1 LNHKFALLVNYFIFF
16 SLIIQVL
23 GQINMLFKFILLAFI
38 FQFKASVQAD
48 ELKKMAL
55 DGDPQS
61 LCTYADQL
69 DGENLN
75 RLKQH
80 AYILGNIQCHL
91 SNSTLEKIGQHT
103 LIEVI
108 DTKKDIKQLKQEAE
122 NNVNKQ
128 LLIWTLYANGFDVSK
143 LTAFTWL
150 KVAAEN
156 EHPAALTILG
166 SLYYF
171 GYIVPEDKDRGYQL
185 IQQASDLN
193 YSIAKNLISELNI

>member
-1 LNHKFALLVNYFIFF
+1 MFLKHFFLLVFIVI
-16 SLIIQVL
+16 SIP
-23 GQINMLFKFILLAFI
+23 
-38 FQFKASVQAD
+38 VQAND
-48 ELKKMAL
+48 LKKMAL

-61 LCTYADQL
+61 LCDYADQL
-69 DGENLN
+69 DIEALN
-75 RLKQH
+75 QFKKH

-91 SNSTLEKIGQHT
+91 SNTILEKIGQHT
-103 LIEVI
+103 LIEII

-122 NNVNKQ
+122 NNVNRQ

-166 SLYYF
+166 SLYFF
-171 GYIVPEDKDRGYQL
+171 GYIVPEDKERGHQL

-193 YSIAKNLISELNI
+193 YSMAQNLLAELNI

>member
-1 LNHKFALLVNYFIFF
+1 MNHKFGLLVIYFIFF

-38 FQFKASVQAD
+38 FQFMASVQAED
-48 ELKKMAL
+48 LKKMAL

-61 LCTYADQL
+61 LCTYADLL
-69 DGENLN
+69 DSEDLN
-75 RLKQH
+75 RFKKH
-80 AYILGNIQCHL
+80 AYILGNIQCQL
-91 SNSTLEKIGQHT
+91 SNTTLEEIGQHT
-103 LIEVI
+103 LIEII
-108 DTKKDIKQLKQEAE
+108 DTKKDIQQLKQEAE

-156 EHPAALTILG
+156 QHPAALTILG
-166 SLYYF
+166 SLYFF
-171 GYIVPEDKDRGYQL
+171 GYIVPEDKERGHQL

-193 YSIAKNLISELNI
+193 YSMAQNLLAELNI

>member
-1 LNHKFALLVNYFIFF
+1 
-16 SLIIQVL
+16 
-23 GQINMLFKFILLAFI
+23 MLFKFILLAFI
-38 FQFKASVQAD
+38 FQFMAPVQAD

-108 DTKKDIKQLKQEAE
+108 DTKKEFKHLKQEAE

-128 LLIWTLYANGFDVSK
+128 LLIWTLYANGYDVSK

-166 SLYYF
+166 SLYFF

-193 YSIAKNLISELNI
+193 YSIAKNLIAELNI

>member
-1 LNHKFALLVNYFIFF
+1 
-16 SLIIQVL
+16 
-23 GQINMLFKFILLAFI
+23 MLFKFILLAFI
-38 FQFKASVQAD
+38 FQFMAPVQAD

-61 LCTYADQL
+61 LCAYADLL
-69 DGENLN
+69 DSADLN
-75 RLKQH
+75 RFKKH
-80 AYILGNIQCHL
+80 AYILGNIKCNI
-91 SNSTLEKIGQHT
+91 SNTILEKIGQHT
-103 LIEVI
+103 LIEII
-108 DTKKDIKQLKQEAE
+108 DTKKGIKQLKQEAE

-166 SLYYF
+166 NLYYF
-171 GYIVPEDKDRGYQL
+171 GYIVPEDKERGYQL

-193 YSIAKNLISELNI
+193 YSIAKNLIEELNI

>member
-1 LNHKFALLVNYFIFF
+1 MFLRHFF
-16 SLIIQVL
+16 
-23 GQINMLFKFILLAFI
+23 LLAFLVLSI
-38 FQFKASVQAD
+38 PAQAD
-48 ELKKMAL
+48 DLKKMAL

-61 LCTYADQL
+61 LCIYADQL
-69 DGENLN
+69 DDENLN

-91 SNSTLEKIGQHT
+91 SNTILEKIGQHT
-103 LIEVI
+103 LIEII

-166 SLYYF
+166 SLYCF
-171 GYIVPEDKDRGYQL
+171 GYIVPEDKERGRQL

-193 YSIAKNLISELNI
+193 YPIAKYLIADLNI